1 MTAFLSNSEGLD
13 EGSSLSYIEIPIGNV
28 SAHIIVCI
36 FDATIYHNFVLGV
49 NSAGLNSLCI
59 EIGTK
64 PFTTFSAR

>member
-1 MTAFLSNSEGLD
+1 MLAHTYLCAF
-13 EGSSLSYIEIPIGNV
+13 
-28 SAHIIVCI
+28 
-36 FDATIYHNFVLGV
+36 FDATIYHNFVLCV